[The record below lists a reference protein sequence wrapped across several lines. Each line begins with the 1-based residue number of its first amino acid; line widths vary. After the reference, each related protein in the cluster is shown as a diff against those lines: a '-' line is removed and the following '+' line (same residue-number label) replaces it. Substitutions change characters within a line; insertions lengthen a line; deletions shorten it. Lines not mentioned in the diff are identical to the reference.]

1 MTSKPGLWQ
10 ASGLLFTMLMANN
23 LCNYLFHA
31 LASRSLGP
39 AEYGALVSML
49 ALLTVLGIPS
59 QALQTVMARR
69 VSVAE
74 AAGRPSQAV
83 LKTSTPQTGALARQL
98 LLRVLLAGAMLGL
111 VLILVRRPLAD
122 FFRLSS
128 AWPLVAVGLTIV
140 VMLATPV
147 LRGVLQGLQRFGQL
161 GANLLAD
168 GLGRLLF
175 GGLLLALGAG
185 AAGAVSASA
194 AGCALALVLA
204 AAALRPLFAAP
215 AGGKAGQPPVFADA
229 YAELLPV
236 TAVFG
241 AFLLLSTLDVLAV
254 KHFFPPESA
263 GYYSATSMVGKA
275 FLFLPLAVANVLF
288 PKVSARRAQSRP
300 AFPLLRHSLIITGLA
315 LLACA
320 ALAWWLAPWVVW
332 TLFGRAFV
340 QPLTLTLVRGF
351 GLAFTPLALV
361 YLLIQYHLA
370 AENRRF
376 LWLLAADLPVLL
388 AGLILF
394 HADLPQV
401 LWVVGLN
408 HLLLFLAGYAF
419 TPRRDA
425 VAELPL
431 AVPGA

>member
-10 ASGLLFTMLMANN
+10 ASGLLFAMLMANN
-23 LCNYLFHA
+23 ACNYLFHA
-31 LASRSLGP
+31 LVSRTLGP
-39 AEYGALVSML
+39 GEYGAFVSML
-49 ALLTVLGIPS
+49 ALLTVLSIPS

-74 AAGRPSQAV
+74 VAGRHAESA
-83 LKTSTPQTGALARQL
+83 GLARRL
-98 LLRVLLAGAMLGL
+98 LLRVLAVGAVLGL
-111 VLILVRRPLAD
+111 ALVLVRGWVAE

-128 AWPLVAVGLTIV
+128 AWPLVAVGMTVL

-147 LRGVLQGLQRFGQL
+147 LRGALQGAQRFGQL

-168 GLGRLLF
+168 GLGRLLI
-175 GGLLLALGAG
+175 GGLLLALGLG
-185 AAGAVSASA
+185 TAGAVGASA
-194 AGCALALVLA
+194 AGCGLALALAFL
-204 AAALRPLFAAP
+204 ALRSFFQASPAEAASP
-215 AGGKAGQPPVFADA
+215 EPMAGF
-229 YAELLPV
+229 YAELLPA

-254 KHFFPPESA
+254 KHYFPPEGA
-263 GYYSATSMVGKA
+263 GYYSAASIVGKA

-288 PKVSARRAQSRP
+288 PKVSARRAQAQP
-300 AFPLLRHSLIITGLA
+300 AFPLLRHSLLITALA
-315 LLACA
+315 LAGCA
-320 ALAWWLAPWVVW
+320 ALVWWLAPWIVW

-340 QPLTLTLVRGF
+340 QPMTLTLARGF
-351 GLAFTPLALV
+351 SLAFTPLALV

-376 LWLLAADLPVLL
+376 LWLLVADLPVLA
-388 AGLILF
+388 AGLVLF
-394 HADLPQV
+394 HGTLPQV
-401 LWVVGLN
+401 LWVVGGN

-431 AVPGA
+431 AVTGA